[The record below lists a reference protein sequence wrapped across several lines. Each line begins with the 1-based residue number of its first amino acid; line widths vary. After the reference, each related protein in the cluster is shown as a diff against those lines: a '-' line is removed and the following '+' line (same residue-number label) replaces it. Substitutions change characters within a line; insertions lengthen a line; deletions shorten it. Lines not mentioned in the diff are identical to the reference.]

1 MNPKELVA
9 AYAKKGFSE
18 HLFAGTSGNL
28 SMFDPK
34 TGKMYITASG
44 IRYEE
49 MTAEDVMVTDL
60 NGAVLEGRHRPSSE
74 WRMHAAVYRAYP
86 RLRAVVH
93 THSPYATAF
102 AVCRE
107 PIPAALIE
115 MHFFLGGDIPC
126 APYARPGTD
135 AVGESAVP
143 LLTDKGGCLLA
154 NHGVLAVGKDLQEA
168 YLRAEYIEDA
178 AKIYSL
184 AKGIGQPVLLNG
196 LDS

>member
-86 RLRAVVH
+86 GLGAVVH

-102 AVCRE
+102 AVQEQRHSVLYHAFGGTTSAGLQLRG
-107 PIPAALIE
+107 PTAL
-115 MHFFLGGDIPC
+115 
-126 APYARPGTD
+126 
-135 AVGESAVP
+135 
-143 LLTDKGGCLLA
+143 
-154 NHGVLAVGKDLQEA
+154 GVD
-168 YLRAEYIEDA
+168 
-178 AKIYSL
+178 
-184 AKGIGQPVLLNG
+184 
-196 LDS
+196 